1 MRVTLNLEGDLY
13 AMAKS
18 LARELNCSVGA
29 AVTELLRRALGP
41 AKPAKARAANRSNG
55 LPVVRGRRAFSS
67 EDVYRIESEAA

>member
-18 LARELNCSVGA
+18 LARELNCSIGA
-29 AVTELLRRALGP
+29 AVTELMRRALRP
-41 AKPAKARAANRSNG
+41 AKPAKTKAVSRSNG
-55 LPVVRGRRAFSS
+55 LPVVQGRQVFSS